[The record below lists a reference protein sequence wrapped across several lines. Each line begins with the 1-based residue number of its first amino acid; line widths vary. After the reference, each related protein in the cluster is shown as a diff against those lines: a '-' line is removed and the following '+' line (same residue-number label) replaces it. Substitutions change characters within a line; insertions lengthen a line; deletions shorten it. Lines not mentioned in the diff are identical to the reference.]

1 MHVERRVGAGHV
13 AARVVEHG
21 HHNVADAVILE
32 RNIEGNVH
40 PVTGSFVA
48 EIHRAIEYLE
58 HLIHWN
64 PVVATGKRTLVGI
77 AHINHNVFALRRTIY
92 ILEGDTIDG
101 PVDSAEVCC
110 GVNLLTEGV
119 VIEGVQREQIAGAEC
134 SCILHN
140 HCVLTIGAG
149 IRFHRDR
156 HRNRIGLATGSV

>member
-32 RNIEGNVH
+32 RNIEGDVH
-40 PVTGSFVA
+40 PVASTYVGEV
-48 EIHRAIEYLE
+48 HRAIEYLE

-64 PVVATGKRTLVGI
+64 PVVATGKRTLVGV

-92 ILEGDTIDG
+92 ILEGDTVDG
-101 PVDSAEVCC
+101 PVDSAKICC
-110 GVNLLTEGV
+110 GVELLTEGV
-119 VIEGVQREQIAGAEC
+119 FVEGVQREQIACAER
-134 SCILHN
+134 SSVLHN
-140 HCVLTIGAG
+140 HRVLTIGAG
-149 IRFHRDR
+149 IRFHHDR